1 MLINEKGINSAIERR
16 QNEDAQKIKENKKF
30 LTDIVKQMAS
40 FETVL
45 HDIIDTFNYCRSH
58 KIDDLLITA
67 FEANNVKVNLGLDI
81 ATGKYDFIELGSI
94 VNGINVRWWP
104 DEKIILIKR
113 TSEISGLSCKLE
125 ARLVNDNLLFVDTI
139 NYIIKTMLSEPI
151 VKNFLTEIPNTITKS
166 IDIMYNKLNTIK

>member
-1 MLINEKGINSAIERR
+1 MLINEKGINTAIERR

-30 LTDIVKQMAS
+30 LTDIVKQLTS

-81 ATGKYDFIELGSI
+81 ATGKYDFIEFCSL
-94 VNGINVRWWP
+94 VNGINIRWWP

-113 TSEISGLSCKLE
+113 TSEISGLSWKLE

-139 NYIIKTMLSEPI
+139 NHIIKTMLSEPI
-151 VKNFLTEIPNTITKS
+151 VKNFLTEIPNTIRQS
-166 IDIMYNKLNTIK
+166 IDIMYNKLNSIK

>member
-1 MLINEKGINSAIERR
+1 MLINEKGINTAIERR

-30 LTDIVKQMAS
+30 LTDIVKQMSS
-40 FETVL
+40 FETIL

-58 KIDDLLITA
+58 KIDDLLITV

-81 ATGKYDFIELGSI
+81 ATGKYDFIEFGSI

-113 TSEISGLSCKLE
+113 TSEISGLSWKLE
-125 ARLVNDNLLFVDTI
+125 ARFVNDNLLFVDTI
-139 NYIIKTMLSEPI
+139 NHIIKTMLSEPI
-151 VKNFLTEIPNTITKS
+151 VKNFLTEIPNTIRQS
-166 IDIMYNKLNTIK
+166 IDIMYNKLNSIK

>member
-1 MLINEKGINSAIERR
+1 MLINEKGINAAIERK

-30 LTDIVKQMAS
+30 LTDIVKQMSS
-40 FETVL
+40 FETIL

-58 KIDDLLITA
+58 KIDDLLITT

-81 ATGKYDFIELGSI
+81 ATGKYDFIEFGSI
-94 VNGINVRWWP
+94 VNGITVRWWP

-113 TSEISGLSCKLE
+113 TCEISGLSSKLE

-151 VKNFLTEIPNTITKS
+151 VKNFLTEIPNTIKKS
-166 IDIMYNKLNTIK
+166 IDILYNKLNSIK